1 MRASIAAVVL
11 VLTYSPELRGQTSVR
26 PVDDGLPHYPVASVQ
41 TEFGALW
48 RDRAQHPYVCLVG
61 RVALDSSAATYVQVD
76 SLRVADEPWA
86 ACNDPAVMGMVKM
99 VDEIPTGTTVD
110 AWGEKMMQQLVR
122 VALRQPNWRIIGVMF
137 AVPTVTIPDTTAV
150 GAPGSDSL
158 RQSLVPAFVWLPRT
172 PDNVR
177 ALDEFVP
184 LHTER

>member
-1 MRASIAAVVL
+1 MRASLAAVIL
-11 VLTYSPELRGQTSVR
+11 MLTCPELRGQTPVR
-26 PVDDGLPHYPVASVQ
+26 TVDDGLPHYPVASVQ

-48 RDRAQHPYVCLVG
+48 RERAHHPYVCLVG

-76 SLRVADEPWA
+76 SLRVADEPWTT
-86 ACNDPAVMGMVKM
+86 CNDPAVMGMVKM

-122 VALRQPNWRIIGVMF
+122 VALRQTNWRIIGVMF
-137 AVPTVTIPDTTAV
+137 AVPTVTVPDTTAV